1 MIEHKTFPLSLKV
14 VGEDGVFEGDL
25 SVYNNLDLG
34 EDIVRPG
41 AFTKTI
47 SEKNGVVPM
56 LWQHDPGL
64 PIGVNLLS
72 DTGATLANRGVINLE
87 KQLGREALSDL
98 RMWQKYGMR
107 FGQSIGYET
116 VKENRLKGGTR
127 ELLEVNLWEGSLV
140 TFGMN
145 PLAGVSSVKQ
155 LARMTRSLHT
165 EIKEGRTLS
174 AATRDRL
181 ARILDEVS
189 TLLASAEPEER
200 SSIDESEAV
209 TPQDKPSDL
218 TLIEQLK
225 HLDSLFEV
233 KNGTGN

>member
-1 MIEHKTFPLSLKV
+1 MIEYKTFPLSLKI
-14 VGEDGVFEGDL
+14 VGEDGVFEGEL
-25 SVYNNLDLG
+25 SVYNNVDFG

-47 SEKNGVVPM
+47 KEKNGVVPM
-56 LWQHDPGL
+56 LWQHDPKL
-64 PIGVNLLS
+64 PVGVNLLADS
-72 DTGATLANRGVINLE
+72 GNALTNRGVLNLE
-87 KQLGREALSDL
+87 KQLGRETLSDL

-116 VKENRLKGGTR
+116 IKENRLQKGAR
-127 ELLEVNLWEGSLV
+127 ELLELNLWEGSLV

-145 PLAGVSSVKQ
+145 PLAGVTSVKQ
-155 LARMTRSLHT
+155 LARMSRTLHT
-165 EIKEGRTLS
+165 ELKEGRTLS
-174 AATRDRL
+174 AATRDKL

-189 TLLASAEPEER
+189 TLLSSAEPEEK
-200 SSIDESEAV
+200 SSEVEPEAV
-209 TPQDKPSDL
+209 TPQDKPSDP

-225 HLDSLFEV
+225 HLNSLFEV